1 MADNRKRAPRG
12 GKQAA
17 SGSRPIRRND
27 RAAAPK
33 GQRERSQ
40 AQAARPQRDRNR
52 DAVQAPK
59 GELIEGRRAAAEA
72 LRTGFPVKCALIA
85 EGGERDAA
93 LSRLVDDLNAA
104 GVSIKYVP
112 RAQLD
117 TLSSHGAHQGIAL
130 EVGNFPY
137 ADVADILD
145 RVGDGPALVIVLD
158 HVTDD
163 GNFGAIVRSAEVVG
177 AAGVVAYQVG
187 TELILDQ
194 LLPAGVAVPHTR
206 AELAMLL
213 WNTAGRPAPATLPA
227 FADVADPELAQAAQ
241 WAIEQ
246 GYLKARADGSFKPDK
261 GVAKWRVIRGYRAV
275 TEP

>member
-1 MADNRKRAPRG
+1 MADNRKRTPRG

-17 SGSRPIRRND
+17 SGSRPIRRYD

-33 GQRERSQ
+33 GQRDR
-40 AQAARPQRDRNR
+40 AQAARPQRNR
-52 DAVQAPK
+52 DNVQAPK
-59 GELIEGRRAAAEA
+59 GEFIEGRRAAAEA

-104 GVSIKYVP
+104 GVRIKYVP

-117 TLSSHGAHQGIAL
+117 ALSSHGAHQGIAL

-145 RVGDGPALVIVLD
+145 RAGDGPALVVVLD

-177 AAGVVAYQVG
+177 AAGVVIANKRA
-187 TELILDQ
+187 
-194 LLPAGVAVPHTR
+194 AGVTCLSRRCPISPVHSTTSRPLAFGWAAPPSTPR
-206 AELAMLL
+206 AAAGMLPSRAA
-213 WNTAGRPAPATLPA
+213 WRSSWAPRATASRAWCSRNAT
-227 FADVADPELAQAAQ
+227 F
-241 WAIEQ
+241 
-246 GYLKARADGSFKPDK
+246 
-261 GVAKWRVIRGYRAV
+261 
-275 TEP
+275 